1 MSTRTEYPNFI
12 GNTGKFLKVNATET
26 DVLWDAVDASDITG
40 VLGIDHGGTGADNA
54 NDALNNLLPDQTGN
68 AGEALFTDGIDT
80 YWAPASSGG
89 VDTRVYTISA
99 LVMQTTSRTVYAGLL
114 GSANNQTIEAPV
126 LSPFHENV
134 VVKDIYFF
142 IASNTCNEDAVIIV
156 RKNGVDTGASVT
168 VPAGVTGNFA
178 ISVNEPYAANDN
190 FSVRGTIS
198 GTATGTVQVGG
209 VSAPGNPGMN
219 VIVQVSGGS
228 PLGVQ
233 SVTGLNTN
241 NTDPFNPIVQISVDG
256 VTVTGD
262 GTPGNPLVSTGGIG
276 GVDTR
281 VYSTGS
287 GALSFNP
294 ALGDRF
300 AGLASISSGTEA
312 PILAA
317 FGDNVIVKRV
327 MFQVYTGTVNDIIY
341 ATLRKNGVDTST
353 VMAIPAL
360 AANQV
365 LSFNVNESYSSTD
378 QYSIKLASAGTGSLV
393 FTNVETIVQVSGGS
407 PLGVQSVSGNGVNN
421 TDPFNP
427 IVRTANT
434 TTEGTLTAADW
445 NTFNNK
451 QNALPTLCV
460 VKAYKNLLGGA
471 ASPFIA
477 DTEVFDTTS
486 SYDNTTGIFT
496 APRTGYYLITA
507 SFSVEGHSTD
517 PSIASVQVIKNGSAG
532 IDQDSIRFNGT
543 EGASDYWK
551 RRLKVSTTTNLTAGD
566 TIEFNV
572 SINTGTMSVTGGVE
586 GNQITISEL
595 R

>member
-1 MSTRTEYPNFI
+1 MSTRTEYPNFV

-54 NDALNNLLPDQTGN
+54 NDALNNLLPDQTGH
-68 AGEALFTDGIDT
+68 AGEALFTDGTDT
-80 YWAPASSGG
+80 YWSAAGAGG

-114 GSANNQTIEAPV
+114 GSANNQTSEAPV

-134 VVKDIYFF
+134 IVKDIYFF
-142 IASNTCNEDAVIIV
+142 IASNTCNQDAVIMV

-198 GTATGTVQVGG
+198 GTATGTVQIGG

-233 SVTGLNTN
+233 SVTG
-241 NTDPFNPIVQISVDG
+241 G
-256 VTVTGD
+256 
-262 GTPGNPLVSTGGIG
+262 
-276 GVDTR
+276 
-281 VYSTGS
+281 
-287 GALSFNP
+287 
-294 ALGDRF
+294 
-300 AGLASISSGTEA
+300 
-312 PILAA
+312 
-317 FGDNVIVKRV
+317 
-327 MFQVYTGTVNDIIY
+327 
-341 ATLRKNGVDTST
+341 
-353 VMAIPAL
+353 
-360 AANQV
+360 
-365 LSFNVNESYSSTD
+365 
-378 QYSIKLASAGTGSLV
+378 
-393 FTNVETIVQVSGGS
+393 
-407 PLGVQSVSGNGVNN
+407 GVNN

-486 SYDNTTGIFT
+486 SYDNATGIFT
-496 APRTGYYLITA
+496 APRTGYYLVTG
-507 SFSVEGHSTD
+507 SFAIESHSTD

-532 IDQDSIRFNGT
+532 VDQDSIRFNGT

-551 RRLKVSTTTNLTAGD
+551 RRLKVSTTTSLSAGD

-586 GNQITISEL
+586 GNQISISEL